1 MRYLKFFYV
10 FIQDA
15 FVNVAASNLWTH
27 RLLFAKHIEP
37 YRWRLGYWRARRTY
51 YHAMRKVPAYSRF
64 VKANTK
70 KLPSW
75 NGWTLDLDAIPS
87 MDKQNY
93 IKKYS
98 IEDRSYGGRL
108 PTKGVVVD
116 ESSGSSGTPT
126 SWVRGPYERMLIRI
140 ILQIVFAQ
148 QTSEK
153 PKFVINAFALG
164 AWATGMNV
172 SASLTSI
179 SIIKSTGPDLDK
191 IINTLHEFG
200 TRYSYVILGYPPF
213 LKNLADD
220 KRIDLSKYD
229 ISVGFGGEGMSENMR
244 RYLGKS
250 FSSVTGSYGASD
262 LEINIA
268 VETEFTI
275 KLRNAIEQN
284 TELAKELIKTGY
296 GVLPMIF
303 QYNPYDYILE
313 TNEHGELLVTIARKE
328 NINPRIR
335 YNIHDRGQVMRLKD
349 LKPILKKYDLGH
361 IAKNLRVDM
370 PVLFHFGRSDLSIDY
385 YGAIVTPDT
394 VREVVYDDAELAQN
408 FETYRLVSYE
418 DKNANKQLH
427 IAIEFKN
434 GYKLPDAKAKA
445 LDVIAQMRTRNGD
458 FNYVCTIAKDNTRP
472 TIHFYEFGTGP
483 FKADKTKLKHE
494 YVVHLTAHQYEDY
507 GLIVTPPVA

>member
-1 MRYLKFFYV
+1 MRHLKFWYV
-10 FIQDA
+10 YIQDA
-15 FVNVAASNLWTH
+15 FVNVAASNLRTH
-27 RLLFAKHIEP
+27 RFLFAKHIEG
-37 YRWRLGYWRARRTY
+37 YRWRLGYWRAWRTY
-51 YHAMRKVPAYSRF
+51 YRAMRKVPAYKRF

-70 KLPSW
+70 QLPSW
-75 NGWTLDLDAIPS
+75 NGWSLNLDAIPS

-98 IEDRSYGGRL
+98 IEDRSYGGKL

-126 SWVRGPYERMLIRI
+126 SWVRGPYERMLIRL

-172 SASLTSI
+172 SASLTEV

-191 IINTLHEFG
+191 IIHTLQEFG
-200 TRYSYVILGYPPF
+200 PKYSYVILGYPPF

-220 KRIDLSKYD
+220 NRIGLSKYD
-229 ISVGFGGEGMSENMR
+229 ISVGFGGEWMSENMR
-244 RYLGKS
+244 RYLSKS

-284 TELAKELIKTGY
+284 PELARELTRTNY

-303 QYNPYDYILE
+303 QYNPYDYVLE
-313 TNEHGELLVTIARKE
+313 TNGQGELLVTIARKE
-328 NINPRIR
+328 NINPRLR
-335 YNIHDRGQVMRLKD
+335 YNIHDRGHVIRLKH
-349 LKPILKKYDLGH
+349 LKPVLQKYGMGNMLH
-361 IAKNLRVDM
+361 QLSVDM
-370 PVLFHFGRSDLSIDY
+370 PVLFHYGRSDLSIDY
-385 YGAIVTPDT
+385 YGAVVTPDT
-394 VREVVYDDAELAQN
+394 VREVVYDDPELAQN

-418 DKNANKQLH
+418 DEHANKQLH
-427 IAIEFKN
+427 IAIELKDGFT
-434 GYKLPDAKAKA
+434 LHDPKARA
-445 LDVIAQMRTRNGD
+445 QTVMAQMRERNGD
-458 FNYVCTIAKDNTRP
+458 FNYVCTIAKDNTKP
-472 TIHFYEFGTGP
+472 TIHFYNFATGP

-494 YVVHLTAHQYEDY
+494 YVVHLAADQYKDY
-507 GLIVTPPVA
+507 GVVTS

>member
-1 MRYLKFFYV
+1 MMRQLKFFYV
-10 FIQDA
+10 YIQDA
-15 FVNVAASNLWTH
+15 FVNIAASNLQTH
-27 RLLFAKHIEP
+27 RFLFANHLEV
-37 YRWRLGYWRARRTY
+37 YRWKLGYWRAWRTY
-51 YHAMRKVPAYSRF
+51 YRALRKVPAYSRF
-64 VKANTK
+64 VKSNTK
-70 KLPSW
+70 QLPSW
-75 NGWTLDLDAIPS
+75 NGRSLNLDAIPS

-98 IEDRSYGGRL
+98 IESRSYGGKL

-140 ILQIVFAQ
+140 ILQVVFAQ

-172 SASLTSI
+172 SASLTEV

-191 IINTLHEFG
+191 IIHTLQEFG
-200 TRYSYVILGYPPF
+200 TKYSYVILGYPPF

-220 KRIDLSKYD
+220 ERIDLSKYD

-244 RYLGKS
+244 RYLLKS

-268 VETEFTI
+268 VETKFTI
-275 KLRNAIEQN
+275 RLRNAIEQN
-284 TELAKELIKTGY
+284 KALAEELTETSY

-313 TNEHGELLVTIARKE
+313 TNEQGELLVTIARKE

-335 YNIHDRGQVMRLKD
+335 YNIHDRGHILRLKD
-349 LKPILKKYDLGH
+349 LKAILKKHNMDSIVKH
-361 IAKNLRVDM
+361 LRLDM
-370 PVLFHFGRSDLSIDY
+370 PLLFHYGRSDSSIDY
-385 YGAIVTPDT
+385 YGAVVTPDT

-408 FETYRLVSYE
+408 FETYRLISYE
-418 DKNANKQLH
+418 DDNANKQLH
-427 IAIEFKN
+427 IAIEFKR
-434 GYKLPDAKAKA
+434 GFKLKDTKAKSEE
-445 LDVIAQMRTRNGD
+445 VITQMRARNGD
-458 FNYVCTIAKDNTRP
+458 FNYVCTIAKDNTKP
-472 TIHFYEFGTGP
+472 TIRFYEFATGP
-483 FKADKTKLKHE
+483 FKSDIAKLKHQ
-494 YVVHLTAHQYEDY
+494 YVVHLTADESKDY
-507 GLIVTPPVA
+507 GIVS